1 MSLCLSSESNLQSQ
15 LLVPVNNCLFFS
27 GRFSYFYRVKLY
39 QSDSLVLSNL
49 RSICLLFM
57 FCWMQSDGAVEIE
70 KNAVWRFY
78 DSPTSPG
85 NQWNKNSFNDFSWKK
100 GAAELGFGDSPA
112 TYLASGRTTY
122 YFRKKITLYNAVQYS
137 AFTVNIRRDDGVVVY
152 LNGAEVFRDNLPSG
166 VINSSVQALNNCSD
180 DGGGVLQFVLLP
192 SQFMQGENLL
202 AVEVHNSSPA
212 DTDLT
217 FELELTSQLPAQ
229 LPVLIRGPYLQ
240 SVNASS
246 AIFRWRT
253 DVPTDSKVV
262 FGEGS
267 QFTNTVID
275 TVMTTEHEVKV
286 SGLFADRRYGYKLG
300 STAFILQAGNDNYF
314 YTAPLPGSVRPV
326 YCWALG
332 DFGNGS
338 QEQQAVLQSYLN
350 YMDTMRNDVWLWL
363 GDNAYNSGTDQ
374 EYSDYVFQVYEQV
387 FRHWNFFPA
396 LGNHDYGQ
404 SGYLSPAALGTTFPY
419 FDIFHLPRFGEV
431 GGVSSGTEKY
441 YSYDYANI
449 HFITLDSYG
458 AYNFPGSPMYEWL
471 KIDLRRNKL
480 KWVIVNFH
488 HPPFSKGSH
497 DSDTEIEMVNMRL
510 NVVPLLEKYG
520 VDLVLTGHS
529 HTYERSAFMHGHY
542 GLEESFV
549 PENIVQQ
556 GLGDSQPYLKDSLH
570 NGTVYAVCGVG
581 GKTSA
586 SLMNGYPHNAMVSS
600 FTSVSG
606 SLALMIHGD
615 TLFYKFLKSDG
626 TIADEFSMVK
636 TVDASFYSD
645 DESAEEM
652 IIFPNPAKT
661 IVHIDPGTEDCGIL
675 TFYDQQG
682 RVVNTSQVC
691 GKQEIDLRKFQAGVY
706 ALEFKSSSK
715 LCTAQ
720 LVIN

>member
-1 MSLCLSSESNLQSQ
+1 MSLCLSSVLYLQSQ
-15 LLVPVNNCLFFS
+15 LLVPVNNCLFFTR
-27 GRFSYFYRVKLY
+27 RFSYFYRVKLFR
-39 QSDSLVLSNL
+39 SDTLVWSNL

-57 FCWMQSDGAVEIE
+57 VFRLQSYGAVEID

-78 DSPTSPG
+78 DSPASPG
-85 NQWNKNSFNDFSWKK
+85 NQWNKNSFSDFAWKK

-112 TYLASGRTTY
+112 TYVASGRTTY
-122 YFRKKITLYNAVQYS
+122 YFRKKFTLYNAVQYS
-137 AFTVNIRRDDGVVVY
+137 SFTVNIRRDDGVVVY

-166 VINSSVQALNNCSD
+166 VIGSSVQALNNCSD
-180 DGGGVLQFVLLP
+180 DGGGVLQFVLSP
-192 SQFMQGENLL
+192 NQFLHGENLM

-217 FELELTSQLPAQ
+217 FELELVSHLPAQ
-229 LPVLIRGPYLQ
+229 LPLLTRGPYLQ
-240 SVNASS
+240 SINANS

-253 DVPTDSKVV
+253 DVPTDSRVV
-262 FGEGS
+262 FGEGN
-267 QFTNTVID
+267 QFTTTMID

-286 SGLFADRRYGYKLG
+286 SGLLADRRYCYKLG
-300 STAFILQAGNDNYF
+300 STAVILQSGIDNYF

-374 EYSDYVFQVYEQV
+374 EYSDYVFQVYEHV

-404 SGYLSPAALGTTFPY
+404 SGYLSSAALGTAFPY
-419 FDIFHLPRFGEV
+419 FDIFHLPRYGEA

-471 KIDLRRNKL
+471 KNDLRRNKL

-529 HTYERSAFMHGHY
+529 HTYERSAFIHGHY
-542 GLEESFV
+542 GLEDSFL
-549 PENIVQQ
+549 PENIVQS
-556 GLGDSQPYLKDSLH
+556 GLGAPMPYVKDSSH

-586 SLMNGYPHNAMVSS
+586 SMMNGYPHNAMVSS

-606 SLALMIHGD
+606 SLAIMIHGD
-615 TLFYKFLKSDG
+615 TLFYKFLMSNG
-626 TIADEFSMVK
+626 TIADEFSIIK
-636 TVDASFYSD
+636 TVDATYYAGNVS
-645 DESAEEM
+645 EEKLM
-652 IIFPNPAKT
+652 IYPNPVNSVFT
-661 IVHIDPGTEDCGIL
+661 IDPLTDVCGTVSV
-675 TFYDQQG
+675 YDQQG
-682 RVVNTSQVC
+682 RMVEVIQQC
-691 GKQEIDLRKFQAGVY
+691 GVKEYDAKKLGSGVY
-706 ALEFKSSSK
+706 TIEFRSSDR